1 MADNL
6 GPGSYN
12 FLQLAIDTLISEM
25 NDIEFQRLMNSEAD
39 QFMHMKLSH
48 GIEDI
53 QAYYGREID
62 LVKNE
67 MKDLD
72 KTSNEYFTLMLEL
85 QGLEDERDEKVQQIE
100 RLITDNQKR
109 TETENAQLDTRYNA
123 AKADKEGLEEA
134 QDSNIKRS

>member
-1 MADNL
+1 MPDTL

-12 FLQLAIDTLISEM
+12 STQLAINTLISEM
-25 NDIEFQRLMNSEAD
+25 SDIEFQRLMNSEAE

-48 GIEDI
+48 EITDI
-53 QAYYGREID
+53 QEHYGKEIS
-62 LVKNE
+62 LIRNE

-85 QGLEDERDEKVQQIE
+85 QELEDERDEKVKQVE
-100 RLITDNQKR
+100 RTITDNEKH
-109 TETENAQLDTRYNA
+109 TETENTQLETRYNA
-123 AKADKEGLEEA
+123 AKADKEGLEET